1 MMIIWNTSLLTIALF
16 LVSVGAN
23 AASFDCA
30 KASSK
35 AEKLICS
42 IPVLSQADDALYFDY
57 LRAKVVTGNN
67 DDFKKLVKQNWKLR
81 EKNCDTEKCL
91 LDWYK
96 KSTDLYRLISANQPQ
111 SKNEGRKVY
120 PYEENEAEKQF
131 SGDPDSS
138 EVASKV
144 HCSDYRGG
152 MYEGF
157 AFPPSFSGN
166 RYSIDN
172 VVCYEGRDITSWVA
186 GEGMK
191 VTSALIPNPK
201 ESLAIVTIEE
211 KNPQSPKPKSSVRI
225 IYITQNGFRGKED
238 IIRQRYTEDPQTTL
252 SNMKIVGY
260 NHEKGIV
267 YFSVPAW
274 AVSHAIHAFTIPFDN
289 QYMNIKEKFIT
300 DGDLTFVNMSNLVG
314 KPENNKYIGSLVVEQ
329 SEIREGEGRVYN
341 EYLISSAGKR
351 ICELDTDVEY
361 WRLYLPCKK

>member
-1 MMIIWNTSLLTIALF
+1 MSIWNTSLLTIALF
-16 LVSVGAN
+16 LVSASVG
-23 AASFDCA
+23 AASFDCT
-30 KASSK
+30 KAFSK
-35 AEKLICS
+35 TEKLICNTS
-42 IPVLSQADDALYFDY
+42 VLSQADDALYVDY
-57 LRAKVVTGNN
+57 LQAKIATGNS

-96 KSTDLYRLISANQPQ
+96 KSTELYRLISANQPS
-111 SKNEGRKVY
+111 SKGDEGKLHSY
-120 PYEENEAEKQF
+120 GESEAEKQA
-131 SGDPDSS
+131 DDNPDIP

-144 HCSDYRGG
+144 HCDTYRGG
-152 MYEGF
+152 RYEGF
-157 AFPPSFSGN
+157 IFPPSLSGG
-166 RYSIDN
+166 RYSVDG
-172 VVCYEGRDITSWVA
+172 VVCYEGRNITSWVA

-191 VTSALIPNPK
+191 VTSALIPNSK

-211 KNPQSPKPKSSVRI
+211 KNPRSLKPKSSVRI
-225 IYITQNGFRGKED
+225 IYVTQNGFRGKED
-238 IIRQRYTEDPQTTL
+238 IIRQRYTEDPKTTL
-252 SNMKIVGY
+252 FNMKIVGY
-260 NHEKGIV
+260 NREKGIV

-341 EYLISSAGKR
+341 EYLISPTGKR
-351 ICELDTDVEY
+351 ICELDTDVED
-361 WRLYLPCKK
+361 WKLYLPCKK